1 MKLKDIKETA
11 SNAVDIIAEFGTPQ
25 TIESLDKIKETA
37 KTAQHIMEIFKD
49 PEMVKSIENIRLT
62 SEAINSA
69 GDKVKKVASELNAT
83 GIIDETKE
91 TAKSIK
97 NKLDYFGGNS
107 NNNQNLHE
115 LATALKDT
123 VQSLRHLADELK
135 ATVRSSSSTSNQTNS
150 LHTHNIKEK
159 GALNEL

>member
-1 MKLKDIKETA
+1 MMKFKDIKETA
-11 SNAVDIIAEFGTPQ
+11 SNAVEIIVEFGTPQ

-37 KTAQHIMEIFKD
+37 KTAQHIMDIFKD

-62 SEAINSA
+62 SEAINNA
-69 GDKVKKVASELNAT
+69 GDKMKKVASELNAT
-83 GIIDETKE
+83 GIVDETKE

-107 NNNQNLHE
+107 NNNQNLQE

-123 VQSLRHLADELK
+123 VQSLRDLADELK
-135 ATVRSSSSTSNQTNS
+135 VTVRSSSSNQTNS
-150 LHTHNIKEK
+150 IHTHNKEK
-159 GALNEL
+159 ALK